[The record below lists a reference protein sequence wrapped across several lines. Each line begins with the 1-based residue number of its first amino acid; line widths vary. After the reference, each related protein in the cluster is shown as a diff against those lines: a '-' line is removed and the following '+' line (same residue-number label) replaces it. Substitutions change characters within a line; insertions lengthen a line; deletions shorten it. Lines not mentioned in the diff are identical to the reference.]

1 MFRTFLDH
9 FRYENH
15 ISKWS
20 QRLGR
25 YSLPIGNQDW
35 VMIMHIKS
43 SSWEPTHL
51 PPPPNETVITS
62 HLGIIYG
69 VTIAPYSCHQPGDGR
84 QRLTRYIDTSHA
96 DCCVATARGC
106 GEVGTSSVGLARR
119 SEIPW
124 AVKPEWENKN
134 HRFDTLVA
142 AKVNS
147 IYIYMHNIEL
157 TKDKAELPCNLSN
170 IFWQLL

>member
-1 MFRTFLDH
+1 MKSFVWSLQSAHWKSGLGHDHVYKIFFLGS
-9 FRYENH
+9 NA
-15 ISKWS
+15 STPAS
-20 QRLGR
+20 
-25 YSLPIGNQDW
+25 
-35 VMIMHIKS
+35 
-43 SSWEPTHL
+43 
-51 PPPPNETVITS
+51 NETEITS

-69 VTIAPYSCHQPGDGR
+69 VTIPPYSCHQPGDGR

-142 AKVNS
+142 AKVN
-147 IYIYMHNIEL
+147 YIYMHNIEL
-157 TKDKAELPCNLSN
+157 TKYKAVLSCNLSN
-170 IFWQLL
+170 VFWQLL